1 MRYTNLDLRIIHAQA
16 CIAVVK
22 ANKTLAPDV
31 DAFWPIYLRAVL
43 KAARPVASGAT
54 QDEDD
59 TARIDWLERNARS
72 ASYFDLVTLSFTS
85 KESFE
90 GWKSLREMIDIARRT
105 DQVEEG
111 DGA

>member
-1 MRYTNLDLRIIHAQA
+1 MPYTDLGLRIIHAQA
-16 CIAVVK
+16 CVTVVK
-22 ANKTLAPDV
+22 ADRTLTPDV

-43 KAARPVASGAT
+43 KAARFVASGEA
-54 QDEDD
+54 QDD
-59 TARIDWLERNARS
+59 TARIDWLERNATS
-72 ASYFDLVTLSFTS
+72 ASYFDLVTLTFTS

-90 GWKSLREMIDIARRT
+90 CSKSLREMIDIARRT